1 MRSFKNTKITDY
13 LIGLIFSMLFVSI
26 SVIITINFRP
36 LYYIDIK
43 FLSIEKVSGISKFDI
58 IQNYNALMEFLS
70 PFYNGSL
77 AFPTLSSSPEALQHF
92 DEVKDIFILFYY
104 ITFALLSISIPITIY
119 KTKKRDF
126 QYLFASSIISIVL
139 PIVFTSM
146 IFINFQKAFVL
157 FHKLFFKNDNW
168 LFDPNLDPVIN
179 ILPSEYFMHCALL
192 IILLILLFSFISF
205 VIYKNNKRRGIQFRK
220 NNYLNL

>member
-1 MRSFKNTKITDY
+1 MRNIKNTKITDY
-13 LIGLIFSMLFVSI
+13 FIGLIFSMLFISI
-26 SVIITINFRP
+26 SIIITINFRP
-36 LYYIDIK
+36 LYYMDIK
-43 FLSIEKVSGISKFDI
+43 LLSIEEFSGISKVDI
-58 IQNYNALMEFLS
+58 IQNYKALMDFLS
-70 PFYNGSL
+70 PLYKGSL
-77 AFPTLSSSPEALQHF
+77 VFPTLSSSPEALQHF

-104 ITFALLSISIPITIY
+104 TTFVLLSISIPIVIY
-119 KTKKRDF
+119 KTKQRDF

-139 PIVFTSM
+139 PIIITSM

-168 LFDPNLDPVIN
+168 LFDPDIDPVIN

-192 IILLILLFSFISF
+192 IIVLILIFSYTSF
-205 VIYKNNKRRGIQFRK
+205 VIYKKNKCKGIQFRK